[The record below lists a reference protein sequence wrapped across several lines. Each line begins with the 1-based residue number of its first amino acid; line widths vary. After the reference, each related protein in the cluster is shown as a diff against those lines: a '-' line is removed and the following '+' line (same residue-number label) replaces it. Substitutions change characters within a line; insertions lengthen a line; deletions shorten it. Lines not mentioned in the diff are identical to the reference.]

1 MRILGTRTSVCAAL
15 LLLAPGVIAEF
26 QRGQALYENHC
37 QFCHESW
44 THEKVG
50 SRNTSIHALRQRVA
64 AWSIHSGLGWGNDE
78 IDDVT
83 DYLNRHFYRFTLK
96 P

>member
-1 MRILGTRTSVCAAL
+1 VLLFAPAA
-15 LLLAPGVIAEF
+15 IAEF

-37 QFCHESW
+37 RFCHESW
-44 THEKVG
+44 THEQVG
-50 SRNTSIHALRQRVA
+50 SRITSIHALRQRVE
-64 AWSIHSGLGWGNDE
+64 AWSIHSGLGWGNKE

-83 DYLNRHFYRFTLK
+83 DYLNRHFYTFNLK